1 MSFSRAPLKR
11 FNEHIGCAPPPGS
24 YDIKSG
30 DVKGAASFNKS
41 DRFRATKAA
50 AGADLLPPSPSRSA
64 FISPVRRTLSVDGLT
79 TGSSGKREGNGMTF
93 EKKQLKLLEKEIRSL
108 VQQRGEQDR
117 RLLALEDDLKKSEAK
132 LLAAVREKTG
142 LSASVITLE
151 RQRAELKKVN
161 EFLKNKVSAD
171 TTKKRINSLTMELM
185 EVRNNLDV
193 KNQELSLL
201 QVNTEGQLKVLE
213 TDFQAAR
220 ATVSTL
226 QDRNKD
232 LVEDLHEVTKSRN
245 VELEN
250 ENERLNGEIQ
260 ELREEV
266 RVLQEYLDAANEQ
279 IQDLRLQIQERTQ
292 EDVVGSKGEKLN
304 TFPPHRRLETELEQR
319 TGALQTTQDLL
330 KQKEAEVN
338 KFQQEL
344 QTSKDALWNVEKM
357 LEYQNL
363 ELQSAQRSVIDM
375 EKQMKSA
382 RQEVEDSQ
390 TTVRQQEAELTRL
403 REVLRRTERELDE
416 RVAHLE
422 QKCLLSDE
430 ERGKAQEEGF
440 RKVEQLKNELIV
452 LQQAKRDERKRQI
465 QLEQEHSAL
474 AEELAKEKA
483 LVDSLTVLVETER
496 EETEEQMRR
505 LKEEMEEVLG
515 ELAVMEEQEQIRLEV
530 AQKSQEALQSL
541 QRDKEELANQLREA
555 EALLERWVN
564 NSQRRCHDI
573 SQQSVA
579 QVRHKKIEN
588 QKFSRALVA
597 WRDKSKSQDQ
607 TKYEKSA
614 TYQENVLT
622 SLFCF
627 ATIHPYIHSRV
638 LDMSLK
644 KSYHK
649 TVSELQEA
657 YNNSQRKIEDFV
669 TELESTREALKEA
682 KGRQREL
689 EAEVGRV
696 TCQLKEAM
704 DKMVEQKEEEINR
717 VRGWTDEQQE
727 RLQAEAKSKEESLR
741 ALHEVQTCLAQKEEE
756 VKAAQASHA
765 AQLDLLQKELQ
776 AQMSEKEDALRLLEE
791 QRRGFSEREKSQ
803 KMLEDLSW
811 QKEEISQQLQEERE
825 AKLKLH
831 VALQEEKLAFEV
843 ERNNHEQLRSEVL
856 KLQADLETLDQE
868 RRSLLSEVELKKDS
882 SHALENRLSAA
893 ERDRDQFQARLDG
906 VEQENAGLRA
916 QLERSREKAAAL
928 AHELDKQQQH
938 GSALREQL
946 EALTQE
952 KVTLQWEMEEQRQE
966 LQRQLAEAQEKS
978 SPHSEMERWRKQ
990 YEELFVKVTPFQE
1003 QLNAFAAERDAL
1015 LNENGANQ
1023 EELNKLADAYARLLG
1038 HQNQKQKIKHVMKL
1052 KDENISL
1059 KQEVSKLRSLVSR
1072 QKSDLEQLRAKLP
1085 GAPRRRFDPSKAF
1098 QNNKENIQ
1106 TDTNDPL
1113 GEGNHKE

>member
-30 DVKGAASFNKS
+30 EVKGAASFNKS
-41 DRFRATKAA
+41 DRFRAIKAA
-50 AGADLLPPSPSRSA
+50 AGPDLLPPSPSRSV
-64 FISPVRRTLSVDGLT
+64 FISPVRRTLSVDGFI

-108 VQQRGEQDR
+108 VQQRGEQGR
-117 RLLALEDDLKKSEAK
+117 HLLALEDDLKKSEAK

-185 EVRNNLDV
+185 EARNNLDV

-213 TDFQAAR
+213 TDLQAAR
-220 ATVSTL
+220 STVSTL
-226 QDRNKD
+226 EDRNKD
-232 LVEDLHEVTKSRN
+232 LEDLHEVTKSQN

-266 RVLQEYLDAANEQ
+266 RVLQEYLDAAHDQ
-279 IQDLRLQIQERTQ
+279 IQDLRLQIQEKTQ
-292 EDVVGSKGEKLN
+292 EDDVVGSKGEKLK
-304 TFPPHRRLETELEQR
+304 HLETELEQR

-330 KQKEAEVN
+330 KQKEEEAN

-344 QTSKDALWNVEKM
+344 QTAKDALWDVEKM

-363 ELQSAQRSVIDM
+363 ELQSAQKSVIDT
-375 EKQMKSA
+375 EKQMKLA

-430 ERGKAQEEGF
+430 ERSKAQEEGF
-440 RKVEQLKNELIV
+440 RKAEQLKNELIV

-465 QLEQEHSAL
+465 QLEQEHAAL

-483 LVDSLTVLVETER
+483 LVDSLTVLVEKER
-496 EETEEQMRR
+496 EESEEQMRQ

-515 ELAVMEEQEQIRLEV
+515 ELAVMEEQEQIKLEG

-541 QRDKEELANQLREA
+541 QRDKEELANQLRDA
-555 EALLERWVN
+555 EALLEG
-564 NSQRRCHDI
+564 D
-573 SQQSVA
+573 VA
-579 QVRHKKIEN
+579 AMKAMHL
-588 QKFSRALVA
+588 A
-597 WRDKSKSQDQ
+597 
-607 TKYEKSA
+607 
-614 TYQENVLT
+614 
-622 SLFCF
+622 
-627 ATIHPYIHSRV
+627 
-638 LDMSLK
+638 
-644 KSYHK
+644 

-741 ALHEVQTCLAQKEEE
+741 VLHEVQSCLAQKEEE
-756 VKAAQASHA
+756 AKAAQAGHA
-765 AQLDLLQKELQ
+765 AQLALLQKELQ
-776 AQMSEKEDALRLLEE
+776 AQISAKEEALRLLEE
-791 QRRGFSEREKSQ
+791 QRWSFSEREKSQ
-803 KMLEDLSW
+803 KLLEDLSW

-825 AKLKLH
+825 EKLKIH
-831 VALQEEKLAFEV
+831 VALKEEKLAFEV
-843 ERNNHEQLRSEVL
+843 ERNNHKQVRSEVL
-856 KLQADLETLDQE
+856 KLQADLEMLDQE
-868 RRSLLSEVELKKDS
+868 RRSLLSEVELKKDF
-882 SHALENRLSAA
+882 SHSLESRLSAA
-893 ERDRDQFQARLDG
+893 EQDRDQFQSRLDD
-906 VEQENAGLRA
+906 VERENAGLRA
-916 QLERSREKAAAL
+916 QLDRWREKTAAL
-928 AHELDKQQQH
+928 EHELDKQQQD
-938 GSALREQL
+938 GGALREQL

-952 KVTLQWEMEEQRQE
+952 KVTLRWEMEEQRQE

-978 SPHSEMERWRKQ
+978 SLRSEMEHWRKQ
-990 YEELFVKVTPFQE
+990 HEELFVKVMPFQE

-1023 EELNKLADAYARLLG
+1023 EELNKLADAYACLLG

-1085 GAPRRRFDPSKAF
+1085 GARRRRFDPSNAF

-1106 TDTNDPL
+1106 TETNDPL